1 MLFGGLGGAGSTPSP
16 VSAALAAS
24 QVQWART
31 GARVPDEVN
40 AAAREARSLHRLQR
54 RIRRWTRLGIVK

>member
-1 MLFGGLGGAGSTPSP
+1 MFSGGLGGAGATPSP

-24 QVQWART
+24 DVQRARA
-31 GARVPDEVN
+31 GATLPDDVI

>member
-1 MLFGGLGGAGSTPSP
+1 MVFGGLGGAGATPSP

-24 QVQWART
+24 EVLRARS
-31 GARVPDEVN
+31 GARVPDEVI

-54 RIRRWTRLGIVK
+54 RIRCWTRLRIVK

>member
-1 MLFGGLGGAGSTPSP
+1 MVFGGLGGAGSTPSP

-24 QVQWART
+24 EVQRAR
-31 GARVPDEVN
+31 AAAMVPDDVI
-40 AAAREARSLHRLQR
+40 AAAREARSLRRLQR